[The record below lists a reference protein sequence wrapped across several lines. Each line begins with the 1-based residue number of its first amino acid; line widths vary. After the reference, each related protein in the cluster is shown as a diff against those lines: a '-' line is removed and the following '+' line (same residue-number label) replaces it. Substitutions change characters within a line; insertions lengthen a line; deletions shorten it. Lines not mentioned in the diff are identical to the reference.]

1 MAVWQGTGGTCV
13 QPYLAL
19 IVIEDLGSVTSA
31 TATRLQP
38 HLARLQQIV
47 SGGGTGTGMC

>member
-1 MAVWQGTGGTCV
+1 MQT
-13 QPYLAL
+13 YLAL